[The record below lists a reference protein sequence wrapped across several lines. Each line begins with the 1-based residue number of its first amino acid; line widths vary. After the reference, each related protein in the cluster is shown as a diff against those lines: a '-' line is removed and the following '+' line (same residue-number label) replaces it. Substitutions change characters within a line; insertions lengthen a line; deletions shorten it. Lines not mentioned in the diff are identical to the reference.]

1 MIINETWRTSSYSKG
16 ESNCVEVADT
26 TKGGAAVRDTQ
37 NRRDGH
43 LSFSASEWKAFLDE
57 VRADRL

>member
-1 MIINETWRTSSYSKG
+1 MYERDWHKSNHSDG
-16 ESNCVEVADT
+16 GGGNCVEVRESAVRTD
-26 TKGGAAVRDTQ
+26 VRDTQ

-43 LSFSASEWKAFLDE
+43 LSFSASEWRAFLAD